1 VSRPDPQWLSAF
13 PALVALDDPV
23 ARRVLTAAQVVELPA
38 GETMF
43 RAGDA
48 CQHYVMVLAGSIRVQ
63 KVGESGREIVLYR
76 VERGQTC
83 VLTTSC
89 LFAATPYSAEG
100 VTETPLSAAVLSRAD
115 FNEAIAGSAG
125 FRRFVFAAFGERID
139 ELMALIEAIA
149 FGRVDKRL
157 AERLLALADRTEA
170 RGARHGSRAC
180 AFANSAAVITLTHQ
194 QLATELGTA
203 REVVSR
209 LLKEFERRGWV
220 ALTRGEIAIRDRAA
234 LERLAAG

>member
-1 VSRPDPQWLSAF
+1 MRALSRPVVSTPDPQWLSAF
-13 PALVALDDPV
+13 PALAALDDPV
-23 ARRVLTAAQVVELPA
+23 ARRVLAAAQVVELPA

-48 CQHYVMVLAGSIRVQ
+48 CHHYVMVLAGSIRVH
-63 KVGESGREIVLYR
+63 KVSESGREIVLYR

-89 LFAATPYSAEG
+89 LFTATPYSAEG
-100 VTETPLSAAVLSRAD
+100 VTETSVSAAVLSRAD

-139 ELMALIEAIA
+139 GLMALIEAIA
-149 FGRVDKRL
+149 FGRVDERL
-157 AERLLALADRTEA
+157 AKRLLALANA
-170 RGARHGSRAC
+170 V
-180 AFANSAAVITLTHQ
+180 AVITVTHQ

>member
-1 VSRPDPQWLSAF
+1 MSTPDAQWLSAF
-13 PALVALDDPV
+13 PALAALDDPV
-23 ARRVLTAAQVVELPA
+23 VRQALGAARIVQVPA

-43 RAGDA
+43 REGDA
-48 CQHYVMVLAGSIRVQ
+48 CQHYVMVLSGSIRVH
-63 KVGESGREIVLYR
+63 KVSESGREIVLYR

-100 VTETPLSAAVLSRAD
+100 ITETPVRAAVLSRES

-125 FRRFVFAAFGERID
+125 FRRFVFTAFGERID
-139 ELMALIEAIA
+139 GLMELIEAIA
-149 FGRVDKRL
+149 FGRVDERL
-157 AERLLALADRTEA
+157 AERLLALGG
-170 RGARHGSRAC
+170 GATVV
-180 AFANSAAVITLTHQ
+180 NLTHQ

-220 ALTRGEIAIRDRAA
+220 ALTRGEIAVRDRAA
-234 LERLAAG
+234 LERLAAGERRFPNPPRAV

>member
-1 VSRPDPQWLSAF
+1 MRAPDPQWLAAF
-13 PALVALDDPV
+13 PALAALADPV
-23 ARRVLTAAQVVELPA
+23 ARRVLAAAQRVELPP
-38 GETMF
+38 GETLF

-48 CQHYVMVLAGSIRVQ
+48 CRHYVMVLAGSIRVH
-63 KVGESGREIVLYR
+63 KVSESGREIVLYR

-100 VTETPLSAAVLSRAD
+100 VTETPVSAALLSRES
-115 FNEAIAGSAG
+115 FNEAVAGSAG
-125 FRRFVFAAFGERID
+125 FRRFVFAAFGERIEGLM
-139 ELMALIEAIA
+139 ELVDAIA
-149 FGRVDKRL
+149 FGRVDERL
-157 AERLLALADRTEA
+157 AARLLAFADTT
-170 RGARHGSRAC
+170 
-180 AFANSAAVITLTHQ
+180 AVISLTHQ

-220 ALTRGEIAIRDRAA
+220 ALMRGEIAIRDRAA

>member
-1 VSRPDPQWLSAF
+1 MKASDPQWLAAF
-13 PALVALDDPV
+13 PALAALDDPV
-23 ARRVLTAAQVVELPA
+23 ARRVLATAQLVELPP
-38 GETMF
+38 GETLF

-48 CQHYVMVLAGSIRVQ
+48 CRHYVMVLSGSIRVH
-63 KVGESGREIVLYR
+63 KVSESGREIVLYR

-100 VTETPLSAAVLSRAD
+100 VTETPVSAALLSRES
-115 FNEAIAGSAG
+115 FNEAVAGSAG
-125 FRRFVFAAFGERID
+125 FRRFVFAAFGERI
-139 ELMALIEAIA
+139 EGLMELIEAIA
-149 FGRVDKRL
+149 FGRVDERL
-157 AERLLALADRTEA
+157 AARLLAFADT
-170 RGARHGSRAC
+170 
-180 AFANSAAVITLTHQ
+180 AAVISLTHQ

-203 REVVSR
+203 REVISR

-220 ALTRGEIAIRDRAA
+220 ALMRGEIAIRDRVA

>member
-1 VSRPDPQWLSAF
+1 MSAPDPQWLSAF
-13 PALVALDDPV
+13 PALAALDDPV
-23 ARRVLTAAQVVELPA
+23 ARRVLSAARIVQVPA

-43 RAGDA
+43 REGDP
-48 CQHYVMVLAGSIRVQ
+48 CQHYVMVLSGSIRVH
-63 KVGESGREIVLYR
+63 KVSESGREIVLYR

-100 VTETPLSAAVLSRAD
+100 VTETTVSAAVLSRAD

-125 FRRFVFAAFGERID
+125 FRRFVFAAFGSRID
-139 ELMALIEAIA
+139 GLMELIEAIA
-149 FGRVDKRL
+149 FGRVDERL
-157 AERLLALADRTEA
+157 AERLLAFGDTAT
-170 RGARHGSRAC
+170 
-180 AFANSAAVITLTHQ
+180 VISLTHQ

-220 ALTRGEIAIRDRAA
+220 ALARGEIAIRDRAA